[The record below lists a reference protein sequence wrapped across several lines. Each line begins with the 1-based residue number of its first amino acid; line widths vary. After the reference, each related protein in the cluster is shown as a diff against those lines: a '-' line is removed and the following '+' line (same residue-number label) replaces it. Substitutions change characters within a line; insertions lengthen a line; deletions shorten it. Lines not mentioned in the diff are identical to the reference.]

1 MYNEEK
7 LTKLRALK
15 QLAERID
22 RDFAD
27 KASMAAL
34 AGRVDSAAAVIS
46 SIERAM
52 YQAPAPARFWGGL
65 AGGLEQSA
73 QTLLEA
79 RRNTLALAAGKLD
92 ALSPLKVLARGYA
105 VVLHKGKA
113 VRDLDALPAGEE
125 VTLRAEKGKR
135 QARLV

>member
-52 YQAPAPARFWGGL
+52 YQAPAPARFWVEL
-65 AGGLEQSA
+65 AGGLEQTVGA
-73 QTLLEA
+73 LL
-79 RRNTLALAAGKLD
+79 
-92 ALSPLKVLARGYA
+92 
-105 VVLHKGKA
+105 
-113 VRDLDALPAGEE
+113 GEE
-125 VTLRAEKGKR
+125 GLAGLTPSGTDRDRKSV
-135 QARLV
+135 V